1 MQIAETPAA
10 TFDGVP
16 VRAREAWAPLES
28 RLAARL
34 LLGALLIGLLTQL
47 LFFGQAFGINVL
59 LGSAA
64 LLVAARLA
72 RRPGV
77 ALDRLDIWLP
87 AAALVFA
94 AFVAL
99 RADPALIAFD
109 LLAALA
115 LTGAGMAALGG
126 VRLTV
131 RRFGE
136 VIGVGLELL
145 WSALARAG
153 RLAPGLAL
161 WLAAPRALRQSPAW
175 PFVLGLLIALPF
187 LGLFSLLFSAADA
200 VFARL
205 FRDLFGWSIDLGD
218 LPFRLALAAIGAWLA
233 GGLLVFVASRP
244 EAPAAEDG
252 PAATSEDLRAETAAA
267 SRLGLRIDP
276 ATAAMALLV
285 IDLLFAIFVAL
296 QAAYLFGGRD
306 TLADAGLTYSEYA
319 RRGFFELIAVAVV
332 AGGLILCLDALL
344 ARRTRLYA
352 AAAVALALLTAV
364 ILLSATVRLA
374 LYQQAYGW
382 TELRFYAL
390 AAIAWLAL
398 GLVIVSVAVLS
409 GRTRWV
415 LHALVMGV
423 LAVAV
428 GVNIIGPQAF
438 VADANLQ
445 RALHPELVPADGE
458 TALDAAY
465 LGQLGDDAVPVLA
478 STLSSLSGPERDQVR
493 TVLRGRLSELQRDP
507 TAGSWPSF
515 NLARARAR
523 QALEAAR
530 PLILP

>member
-1 MQIAETPAA
+1 MQVAETPAA
-10 TFDGVP
+10 TFEP
-16 VRAREAWAPLES
+16 VRLAPREAWAPLES

-47 LFFGQAFGINVL
+47 LFFGQAFGINVF

-64 LLVAARLA
+64 LLVAARLV
-72 RRPGV
+72 RRPGM
-77 ALDRLDIWLP
+77 ALHRLDIWLP
-87 AAALVFA
+87 AAALLFA
-94 AFVAL
+94 AFVAI

-115 LTGAGMAALGG
+115 LTGAGVAALGG
-126 VRLTV
+126 VSLTA

-136 VIGVGLELL
+136 AIGVGLELL

-161 WLAAPRALRQSPAW
+161 WLAAPRALRHSAVW

-218 LPFRLALAAIGAWLA
+218 LPFRLAIAAAGAWLA
-233 GGLLVFVASRP
+233 GGLLVFVAGRP
-244 EAPAAEDG
+244 EAQGLTGEAV
-252 PAATSEDLRAETAAA
+252 ATSEALQPEGPAVP
-267 SRLGLRIDP
+267 RLGIRVDP

-285 IDLLFAIFVAL
+285 IDLLFAIFVTL

-306 TLADAGLTYSEYA
+306 TLADAGLTYSQYA

-332 AGGLILCLDALL
+332 AGGLILSLDALL

-352 AAAVALALLTAV
+352 AAAGALALLTAV

-398 GLVIVSVAVLS
+398 GLVIVSVAVLY

-415 LHALVMGV
+415 LHALAMGV

-428 GVNIIGPQAF
+428 GVNLVGPQAF

-465 LGQLGDDAVPVLA
+465 LGELGDDAVPVLA
-478 STLSSLSGPERDQVR
+478 SAFDSLSGPERDQVR
-493 TVLRGRLSELQRDP
+493 GVLRDRLFSLHRDR

-523 QALEAAR
+523 QALEAIR
-530 PLILP
+530 PKLLP